1 MATDTATGL
10 SDHMRGVTV
19 TTSACLA
26 GIIAAVV
33 SAFVFGTDASAA
45 TGLQPLVV
53 LAAAVFAQFPLL
65 RLVGVDVADFGIKD
79 NLYITFMTFC
89 LWVITY
95 AVLLT
100 SAVSF

>member
-1 MATDTATGL
+1 MATDTASGL

-26 GIIAAVV
+26 GILAAVV
-33 SAFVFGTDASAA
+33 SAVVFGTTAGAA
-45 TGLQPLVV
+45 TGTQPLVV
-53 LAAAVFAQFPLL
+53 LAAAIFVQFPLL
-65 RLVGVDVADFGIKD
+65 RLLGIDVADFGIKD

-89 LWVITY
+89 LWFITY

-100 SAVSF
+100 SAVTF